1 MILALPY
8 MHKHS
13 IWILERSACP
23 FLLYYEL
30 FAYCELFSDQDL
42 SQKLVMPYNA

>member
-1 MILALPY
+1 MILALPSLDT
-8 MHKHS
+8 HS
-13 IWILERSACP
+13 LWILERSACP